1 MSKVNTPQGTKRTG
15 AKRGGAGAPKGLR
28 HTPWIIFGIAAVLAV
43 TLVVVFVPRSSG
55 SPGARVGD
63 HWHAQIAVSV
73 CGQAIT
79 LPPSPGDVH
88 SHGDGLI
95 HVHPGGASSSGD
107 NANLGRFFDSLNL
120 TFNDDSISTP
130 DGKLYKNGDRCS
142 GSASD
147 GRLSVLVN
155 NQPIANARSYIIRD
169 GDTIRAT
176 FQ

>member
-1 MSKVNTPQGTKRTG
+1 MSRVNKPQENKRTET
-15 AKRGGAGAPKGLR
+15 KRGGAGAPKKLS
-28 HTPWIIFGIAAVLAV
+28 HAPWIAFGVAAVLAV
-43 TLVVVFVPRSSG
+43 VLVVLFVPRSSG

-63 HWHAQIAVSV
+63 HWHAQIAVSL
-73 CGQAIT
+73 CGQEIA

-95 HVHPGGASSSGD
+95 HVHPERASSSGD

-120 TFNDDSISTP
+120 TFNDDRISMP
-130 DGKLYKNGDRCS
+130 DGKSYKNGDRCS
-142 GSASD
+142 GSATD

-155 NQPIANARSYIIRD
+155 DQPTANARSYIIRD
-169 GDTIRAT
+169 GDNIRIA